1 MNGDDDRIPLMPK
14 TYGGEG
20 ISGVFYRIPLMLK
33 TYGNDDDALV
43 RDGDDQ
49 IPLMPMTY
57 GNGDDDEHLS
67 CGALQVHDGDD
78 RKMMI

>member
-1 MNGDDDRIPLMPK
+1 M

-33 TYGNDDDALV
+33 TCGNDDDALV
-43 RDGDDQ
+43 HDGDDR
-49 IPLMPMTY
+49 IPLMPKTC

-67 CGALQVHDGDD
+67 YSALRVCDDG